1 MPIQFPTLSDRAV
14 TGILFNELEDAA
26 SRSWTSQIANQLT
39 SDQNQET
46 YAGAGVVPAMRE
58 WAGGKLVKNVRELS
72 HTITNKDFEST
83 IELTRKDLRRDKTA
97 QLIMKAQELAQRA
110 VEHEAKLLSTLINTA
125 NAATEGLAYDGQFFF
140 DTDHSVGNSGT
151 IDNDISID
159 ISALPTGDT
168 TGTHGTVTAPSVGE
182 MALGIQQAIQ
192 QIYGFVDDEGE
203 PTNTGA
209 QSFAVMVPTSLWAAA
224 STAVRVNNLAQGF
237 DNPLVGSG
245 LNVTVIA
252 NPRLTWTDSYA
263 VFVTDGGIKPF
274 ISQIESGPMIEI
286 LGEGSDYSFFN
297 KAHLF
302 SVIKSGNVGFHQFT
316 KACYVTMT

>member
-1 MPIQFPTLSDRAV
+1 MPQQFPTLSDRAV
-14 TGILFNELEDAA
+14 TGILFNELEAAA

-39 SDQNQET
+39 SDQDAET

-58 WAGGKLVKNVRELS
+58 WSGGKLVKNVREHS
-72 HTITNKDFEST
+72 HIITNKDWEST

-97 QLIMKAQELAQRA
+97 QLVMKAQELANRA

-151 IDNDISID
+151 MDNDIAID
-159 ISALPTGDT
+159 ISALPLGAT
-168 TGTHGTVTAPSVGE
+168 TVHGTVTAPAVGE
-182 MALGIQQAIQ
+182 MALCIQQAIQ
-192 QIYGFVDDEGE
+192 QIYGFKDDEGE
-203 PTNTGA
+203 PTNTGSV
-209 QSFAVMVPTSLWAAA
+209 SFAVMVPTWLWASA
-224 STAVRVNNLAQGF
+224 SAAVRVNNLAQGF

-263 VFVTDGGIKPF
+263 VFVTDGGVKPF

-302 SVIKSGNVGFHQFT
+302 SVIKAGNVGFHQFT